1 MLGTKKKKPTK
12 AKAVAEP
19 VSSQAQ
25 IVMEFVDIFDD
36 LYPAIRDLF

>member
-12 AKAVAEP
+12 ANAVAEP

-25 IVMEFVDIFDD
+25 MVMAKIDIRLPMVDTI
-36 LYPAIRDLF
+36 